1 MNFGEKVRELRE
13 AKGLSQVELG
23 RLIGVSYR
31 TVQSY
36 EAGKSYPKQ
45 REVYDRLAKELDV
58 YVNYLR
64 TENEVFMEEVG
75 SRYGRRGVLQAKDI
89 LEQTAQLFAGGSL
102 SDEDELA
109 FITEMQRLYLDSKE
123 RAKKYTPKK
132 YLQVKQPDEE

>member
-1 MNFGEKVRELRE
+1 MNFGEKVKELRE

-45 REVYDRLAKELDV
+45 REVYDRLAKELNVD
-58 YVNYLR
+58 VNYLR

-75 SRYGRRGVLQAKDI
+75 SRYGRRVSCRQKTFWNRLPNC
-89 LEQTAQLFAGGSL
+89 L
-102 SDEDELA
+102 LA
-109 FITEMQRLYLDSKE
+109 APCPTRTNLRLLRRCSASIWIP
-123 RAKKYTPKK
+123 RRGRRSIRPRSICR
-132 YLQVKQPDEE
+132 

>member
-31 TVQSY
+31 TVQPY

-58 YVNYLR
+58 DVNYLR